1 MNTSQELGNYNH
13 VARVIRQVG
22 SIDILYTAAQL
33 CVRLQAMGSAQPS
46 DIMTQHDG
54 SPSVNL

>member
-13 VARVIRQVG
+13 VDRVIRQVG
-22 SIDILYTAAQL
+22 SIDILYTAAQV
-33 CVRLQAMGSAQPS
+33 CVRVQAMGSAQPRG
-46 DIMTQHDG
+46 ITTQHDG